1 MAFIRSS
8 FERVVS
14 GEFKDGVGTTT
25 SQSTKREGRDRAS
38 YVEYIQQN
46 RVLELYFPRESRE
59 IDRVYY
65 INANS
70 ECEFNDY
77 SRAMCSSN
85 QH

>member
-1 MAFIRSS
+1 MVS
-8 FERVVS
+8 ERPRVS
-14 GEFKDGVGTTT
+14 
-25 SQSTKREGRDRAS
+25 
-38 YVEYIQQN
+38 QQN
-46 RVLELYFPRESRE
+46 ARAAIVQATSSTFNRIAFWNYTFLASPRE